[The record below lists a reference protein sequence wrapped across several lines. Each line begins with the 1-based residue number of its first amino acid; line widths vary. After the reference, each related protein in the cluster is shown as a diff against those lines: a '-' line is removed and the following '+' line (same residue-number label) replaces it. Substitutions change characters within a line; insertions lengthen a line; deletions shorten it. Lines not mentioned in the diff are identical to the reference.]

1 MDTIFALSSGLP
13 PAGIGIIRISGPS
26 ASAALRALAGR
37 VPEPRRASYASFK
50 DSDGLLLD
58 KGLMLFFP
66 GPKTATGED
75 LVELHCHGGRAVI
88 SAIQKALGS
97 IEGLRAATP
106 GEFTRRAFA
115 NGVVDLA
122 EAEGLGDLL
131 SAETELQ
138 RRSAMAMAEGRL
150 SRRCDSWRKSILSLS
165 ARVEA
170 VLDFLDEDDVEEL
183 PPSFEQERERLA
195 SEFQEWLE
203 KPSAERLKDGVR
215 VVLAG
220 PPNAG
225 KSSLFNILTDSEAAI
240 ITPIAGTTRDVLER
254 TVSLSGTP
262 IQFTDTAGLHET
274 SQDEVEIIGIARARH
289 ALSQADIVLWLGAE
303 GEGPSGAIEVDSYSD
318 VPNRKRK
325 GPACHS
331 VSGKTGSGVDALKN
345 TILATAR
352 QMLPKPGEVA
362 LNARQRQ
369 RIEEAHISMMRA
381 GEAQDLL
388 VLAEE
393 LRQVRVSLDS
403 LIGRTSTEDMLDHLF
418 GSFCIGK

>member
-1 MDTIFALSSGLP
+1 MDTIYALSSGLP

-26 ASAALRALAGR
+26 ASAALQALAGR

-50 DSDGLLLD
+50 DPDGLLLD

-75 LVELHCHGGRAVI
+75 LAELHCHGGRAVI
-88 SAIQKALGS
+88 FAIQSALAS
-97 IEGLRAATP
+97 LEGLRAATP

-138 RRSAMAMAEGRL
+138 RRSAMTMAEGHL
-150 SRRCDSWRKSILSLS
+150 SRRCESWRKSILSLS
-165 ARVEA
+165 AQVEA
-170 VLDFLDEDDVEEL
+170 VLDFSDEEDVEEL
-183 PPSFEQERERLA
+183 SPSFEQECEGLA
-195 SEFQEWLE
+195 SEFREWLE

-225 KSSLFNILTDSEAAI
+225 KSSLFNLLTDSEAAI

-254 TVSLSGTP
+254 PVALSGTP
-262 IQFTDTAGLHET
+262 IIFMDTAGLHE
-274 SQDEVEIIGIARARH
+274 SSRDEVEIIGIARAQH
-289 ALSQADIVLWLGAE
+289 ALSQADIVLWLGTE
-303 GEGPSGAIEVDSYSD
+303 GEGPQGAIEVESYAD
-318 VPNRKRK
+318 VPDRTRK
-325 GPACHS
+325 GSACHL
-331 VSGKTGSGVDALKN
+331 VSGKTGSGVDALKAA
-345 TILATAR
+345 IVAIAR
-352 QMLPKPGEVA
+352 QMLPNPGEVA

-369 RIEEAHISMMRA
+369 RIEEAHRSMMRA
-381 GEAQDLL
+381 REALDLL

-393 LRQVRVSLDS
+393 LRQVRVSLDG
-403 LIGRTSTEDMLDHLF
+403 LIGRTSTEDMLDGLF